1 MKDITQAD
9 VKGAANPHT
18 LTFHD
23 GTTRNVLATAIETP
37 FPSGELIVSRTD
49 PQGRIT
55 MANQAFVTMSGYK
68 EEELIGEP
76 HHILRHPDMPR
87 VAFKGLWDTLAEG
100 KKWNGYVKNLRKDG
114 GFYWVFATVV
124 PNVRSGE
131 LVGYTSVRRMPS
143 RKKVQECDAL
153 YKKLL
158 AEEQ

>member
-9 VKGAANPHT
+9 VNGTARPHA
-18 LTFHD
+18 LKFQD
-23 GTTRNVLATAIETP
+23 GTMRNVLVTEIETP

-49 PQGRIT
+49 PQGVIT
-55 MANQAFVTMSGYK
+55 MANPAFVTMSGYT
-68 EEELIGEP
+68 EAELIGQP

-87 VAFKGLWDTLAEG
+87 VAFKGLWDTVTQG

-124 PNVRSGE
+124 PNVRSGQI
-131 LVGYTSVRRMPS
+131 VGYTSVRRMPS
-143 RKKVQECDAL
+143 RKKVLECDAL

-158 AEEQ
+158 SEEQ